1 MRVVIQGDE
10 KNQNLLRATHG
21 SVAIWKSLILITSE
35 DTLYYCDISE
45 YLDDSKKGSYTQV

>member
-45 YLDDSKKGSYTQV
+45 YLDDSKKGN